1 MSKAL
6 QNPCVD
12 ILHKAGALQTFLNDF
27 TKFLNLPENK
37 YLVGKACR
45 R

>member
-1 MSKAL
+1 MIRAL

-12 ILHKAGALQTFLNDF
+12 IITKAGPLQTFLNEF

-37 YLVGKACR
+37 YLVE
-45 R
+45 